1 MILAADKLEAELAR
15 GLRPVY
21 LISGDDPLLTT
32 EAADMVRTI
41 ARAAGYQDRTLFH
54 VDPRFNWQE
63 LTAAGASLSLFA
75 DRRMLELRMPTG
87 KPGAAG
93 ARALAEYAAAPA
105 QDTILIV
112 LTGRLDKTAQRTAWV
127 KALEAA
133 GVVVQVWPVE
143 RRNLPGW
150 IGRRMRK
157 LGLQPGAGAA
167 ELIAERVEGNLL
179 AADQEIR
186 KLALLLPAGKVT
198 ADDVMRAVA
207 DSARFDVF
215 GLTDAINAGDLG
227 RSQRILAGLKAEGVA
242 PTLVLWAIVRE
253 VRALASVAWKTERGT
268 GEADAMRSAGI
279 WPRRQPL
286 ARQALQRHGI
296 GGLHALVRQAARAD
310 RVLKGLLPGRPW
322 LALTDLVGCM
332 AGQSQRP
339 LRGAA

>member
-1 MILAADKLEAELAR
+1 VILAADKLEAELAR

-32 EAADMVRTI
+32 EAADAVRSS
-41 ARAAGYQDRTLFH
+41 ARAEGYQDRTLFH

-75 DRRMLELRMPTG
+75 DRRLLELRMPMG

-93 ARALAEYAAAPA
+93 ARALADYAAAPA
-105 QDTILIV
+105 DDTILLV
-112 LTGRLDKTAQRTAWV
+112 LTGRLDKTAQRSVWV

-133 GVVVQVWPVE
+133 GLVVQVWPVE

-150 IGRRMRK
+150 IGRRMRN
-157 LGLQPGAGAA
+157 LGLRPGAGAA
-167 ELIAERVEGNLL
+167 ELIADRVEGNLL

-186 KLALLLPAGKVT
+186 KLALLLPAGTVT
-198 ADDVMRAVA
+198 ADEVIRAVA

-215 GLTDAINAGDLG
+215 SLTDAINAGDPG
-227 RSQRILAGLKAEGVA
+227 RSQRILAGLQAEGVA
-242 PTLVLWAIVRE
+242 PTLVLWAVVRE
-253 VRALASVAWKTERGT
+253 LRALASVAWKTERGT
-268 GEADAMRSAGI
+268 GEADAMRAAGI

-286 ARQALQRHGI
+286 ARQALQRHGV
-296 GGLHALVRQAARAD
+296 GGLHALLRQAARTD

-322 LALTDLVGCM
+322 LALTDLATHM
-332 AGQSQRP
+332 AGRSRRP
-339 LRGAA
+339 VRGAA